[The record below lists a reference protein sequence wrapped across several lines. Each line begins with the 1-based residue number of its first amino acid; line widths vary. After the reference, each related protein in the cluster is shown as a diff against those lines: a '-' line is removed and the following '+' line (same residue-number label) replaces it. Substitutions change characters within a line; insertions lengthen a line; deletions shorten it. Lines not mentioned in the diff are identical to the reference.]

1 MPMLLA
7 LLSFPRN
14 PRQSPWLL
22 SRIPVTWEEKT
33 PPTPTGEL
41 GRAAGCQRLTCNNR
55 SLDEQVVLGL
65 VTG

>member
-1 MPMLLA
+1 MLLA

-14 PRQSPWLL
+14 PRQPPWLL
-22 SRIPVTWEEKT
+22 SRILVTFEEKT
-33 PPTPTGEL
+33 PPISTGEL
-41 GRAAGCQRLTCNNR
+41 GRAAGCQCLTCNNW